1 MIKSLPRRCNRT
13 DGLCPTFRGNNLISV
28 CLAKKVASDSIS
40 FDQGFTTNSKI
51 YDFRTGALLD
61 GPALLA
67 LFGAECHS
75 LTLNHMSC
83 RRVNLVS
90 RASLEAWFPV
100 GLAQHGRDLQAQ
112 PLPHALRTKLC
123 DSDSDVCHYWLGCH

>member
-1 MIKSLPRRCNRT
+1 M
-13 DGLCPTFRGNNLISV
+13 
-28 CLAKKVASDSIS
+28 
-40 FDQGFTTNSKI
+40 
-51 YDFRTGALLD
+51 LD

-112 PLPHALRTKLC
+112 PLPHALRTKLVTVTVTFAIIGW
-123 DSDSDVCHYWLGCH
+123 DATDTY